1 MLLIEGIKIKIKD
14 RKEDNLMECAWFF
27 TELNENTEKKISDIV
42 KKLFYDSFLNTE
54 KSQDLF
60 IKL

>member
-42 KKLFYDSFLNTE
+42 KKAVL
-54 KSQDLF
+54 
-60 IKL
+60 